1 MKYLDLNGLDYFWG
15 KIKRYIELD
24 SVHRVEMGAP
34 NGVATLD
41 SAGLVPASQLPS
53 YVDDVLEFTSVSQFP
68 QTGEKDKIYV
78 DLSSNLIYRWSGT
91 QYIEISKSL
100 ALGETSTTAYAGD
113 KGKAN
118 RQAIE
123 SLPDTILTRLSQPAY
138 SADQI
143 QFTAYDVAK
152 SGLNY
157 GVEDGIIYTL
167 AAASQRS
174 AGVMTSTDKTQH
186 DSLWT
191 YAMQIYT
198 LNHPDTT
205 VSAVSTSEQGM
216 QITLNPRT
224 QLVNGKVTEN
234 TFKINIPLAT
244 SVTNGVMSAQDKSRL
259 DSAWGNSL
267 SDVDINKNGSTISF
281 GSISTGMSTTIS
293 PQYTYVDGATS
304 SEDLVI
310 NIPLVSTTAN
320 GIMSSGDKGEHDS
333 LWSNAI
339 SAFQLNQASND
350 ITAQDVD
357 DEGVRISITSKTTK
371 VNNQSSTYTT
381 QITVPL
387 ATTSSNGVMSAQD
400 KDRCD
405 QLWDE
410 RSDAMSNFVLDE
422 SSTVIA
428 SDADANGVQI
438 TLNTKKEYVDGGS
451 QSTNYTLRVPL
462 ATTTTNGVM
471 SAEDKTRLNSLASE
485 LDWNNLINKPTW
497 LEDDICNWGDIQGKP
512 STYTPSAHTHIIS
525 QITDFPDTWAWDKIT
540 GKPSAFTPSSH
551 THPLSQISDLNSS
564 WDNLLN
570 TTPSAYITRW
580 PSISEVTSKQ
590 NLVVKLNGGTTEG
603 TNQFTYNGT
612 TAKSV
617 NITPSSI
624 GAAAS
629 SHTHTKSQI
638 TDFPT
643 FATINGSRI
652 DQGGDIETT
661 VVSFSRNLSS
671 GTKIGTIT
679 IDGSATEI
687 FAPLPEEAVTYS
699 QATSS
704 TLGLVK
710 IGYSSDTT
718 NHGVLLNSNGQMYIT
733 IQSISNSTIDDI
745 CV

>member
-53 YVDDVLEFTSVSQFP
+53 YVDDVLEFTSISQFP

-123 SLPDTILTRLSQPAY
+123 SLPNTIITRIQPFAY
-138 SADQI
+138 STDLVQLTI
-143 QFTAYDVAK
+143 YDVDK

-157 GVEDGIIYTL
+157 ESEDSTIYEL
-167 AAASQRS
+167 KAASQGN
-174 AGVMTSTDKTQH
+174 AGVMTATDKTQH

-191 YAMQIYT
+191 YGMQTYT

-205 VSAVSTSEQGM
+205 ITAVSTSGEGVQV
-216 QITLNPRT
+216 TLNPRT

-234 TFKINIPLAT
+234 TFRINVPLAT
-244 SVTNGVMSAQDKSRL
+244 STTNGVMSAQDKSRL
-259 DSAWGNSL
+259 DSTWGNSL
-267 SDVDINKNGSTISF
+267 SNVDINKNGATVSFNSTS
-281 GSISTGMSTTIS
+281 SGMSTTIS
-293 PQYTYVDGATS
+293 PQYTYVDGATD
-304 SEDLVI
+304 SEDLVV

-320 GIMSSGDKGEHDS
+320 GIMSSGDKTEHDS
-333 LWSNAI
+333 LWSNAV

-357 DEGVRISITSKTTK
+357 EDGVRISLTSKTTK

-387 ATTSSNGVMSAQD
+387 ATTSSNGAMSAQD

-405 QLWDE
+405 QLWEE
-410 RSDAMSNFVLDE
+410 RSDAMSNFILDE
-422 SSTVIA
+422 SSTVTA
-428 SDADANGVQI
+428 SDADVNGVQI

-451 QSTNYTLRVPL
+451 QNADYVLQVPL

-471 SAEDKTRLNSLASE
+471 SAEDKVRLNSLVSE
-485 LDWNNLINKPTW
+485 LDWNNLINKPSW
-497 LEDDICNWGDIQGKP
+497 LQDDICNWGDIQGKP
-512 STYTPSAHTHIIS
+512 STYTPAAHTHTIS
-525 QITDFPDTWAWDKIT
+525 QITDFPDTWAWDNIT
-540 GKPSAFTPSSH
+540 GKPSTFTPSSH

-570 TTPSAYITRW
+570 TTPSVHVTRW
-580 PSISEVTSKQ
+580 PSISEVTDKE

-612 TAKSV
+612 AAKSV

-629 SHTHTKSQI
+629 NHTHTKSQI

-643 FATINGSRI
+643 FATINGKRI

-661 VVSFSRNLSS
+661 VVSFSRTLSS

-718 NHGVLLNSNGQMYIT
+718 NHGVLLNSNGQMYVT

>member
-53 YVDDVLEFTSVSQFP
+53 YVDDVLEFTSISQFP

-123 SLPDTILTRLSQPAY
+123 SLPDTIITRIQPFAY
-138 SADQI
+138 STDLVQLTI
-143 QFTAYDVAK
+143 YDVDK
-152 SGLNY
+152 NGLNY
-157 GVEDGIIYTL
+157 ESEDSTIYEL
-167 AAASQRS
+167 KAASQGN
-174 AGVMTSTDKTQH
+174 AGVMTATDKTQH

-191 YAMQIYT
+191 YGMQTYT

-205 VSAVSTSEQGM
+205 ITAVSTSGEGVQV
-216 QITLNPRT
+216 TLNPRT

-234 TFKINIPLAT
+234 TFRINVPLAT
-244 SVTNGVMSAQDKSRL
+244 STTNGVMSAQDKSRL

-267 SDVDINKNGSTISF
+267 KNVDINKNGATVSFESTS
-281 GSISTGMSTTIS
+281 SGMSTTIS
-293 PQYTYVDGATS
+293 PQYTYVDGATD
-304 SEDLVI
+304 SEDLVV

-320 GIMSSGDKGEHDS
+320 GIMSSGDKTEHDS
-333 LWSNAI
+333 LWSNAV

-357 DEGVRISITSKTTK
+357 DDGVRISLTSKTTK

-387 ATTSSNGVMSAQD
+387 ATTSSNGVMSA
-400 KDRCD
+400 
-405 QLWDE
+405 
-410 RSDAMSNFVLDE
+410 
-422 SSTVIA
+422 
-428 SDADANGVQI
+428 
-438 TLNTKKEYVDGGS
+438 
-451 QSTNYTLRVPL
+451 
-462 ATTTTNGVM
+462 
-471 SAEDKTRLNSLASE
+471 EDKVRLNSLASE
-485 LDWNNLINKPTW
+485 LDWNNLINKPSW
-497 LEDDICNWGDIQGKP
+497 LQDDICNWGDIQGKP
-512 STYTPSAHTHIIS
+512 STYTPAAHTHTIS
-525 QITDFPDTWAWDKIT
+525 QITDFPDTWAWDNIT
-540 GKPSAFTPSSH
+540 GKPSTFTPSSH

-570 TTPSAYITRW
+570 TAPSVHVTRW
-580 PSISEVTSKQ
+580 PSISEVTDKE

-603 TNQFTYNGT
+603 ANQFTYNGT
-612 TAKSV
+612 AAKSV

-643 FATINGSRI
+643 FATINGKRI

-661 VVSFSRNLSS
+661 VVSFSRTLSS

-718 NHGVLLNSNGQMYIT
+718 NHGVVLNSNGQMYVT

>member
-53 YVDDVLEFTSVSQFP
+53 YVDDVLEFTSISQFP

-123 SLPDTILTRLSQPAY
+123 SLPNTIITRIQPFAY
-138 SADQI
+138 STDLVQLTI
-143 QFTAYDVAK
+143 YDVDK

-157 GVEDGIIYTL
+157 ESEDSTIYEL
-167 AAASQRS
+167 KAASQGN
-174 AGVMTSTDKTQH
+174 AGVMTATDKTQH

-191 YAMQIYT
+191 YGMQTYT

-205 VSAVSTSEQGM
+205 ITAVSTSGEGVQV
-216 QITLNPRT
+216 TLNPRT

-234 TFKINIPLAT
+234 TFRINVPLAT
-244 SVTNGVMSAQDKSRL
+244 STTNGVMSAQDKSRL
-259 DSAWGNSL
+259 DSTWGNSL
-267 SDVDINKNGSTISF
+267 SNVDINKNGATVSFNSTS
-281 GSISTGMSTTIS
+281 SGMSTTIS
-293 PQYTYVDGATS
+293 PQYTYVDGATD
-304 SEDLVI
+304 SEDLVV

-320 GIMSSGDKGEHDS
+320 GIMSSGDKTEHDS
-333 LWSNAI
+333 LWSNAV

-357 DEGVRISITSKTTK
+357 EDGVRISLTSKTTK

-387 ATTSSNGVMSAQD
+387 ATTSSNGAMSAQD

-405 QLWDE
+405 QLWEE
-410 RSDAMSNFVLDE
+410 RSDAMSNFILDE
-422 SSTVIA
+422 SSTVTA
-428 SDADANGVQI
+428 SDADVNGVQI

-451 QSTNYTLRVPL
+451 QNADYVLQVPL

-471 SAEDKTRLNSLASE
+471 SAEDKVRLNSLVSE
-485 LDWNNLINKPTW
+485 LDWNNLINKPSW
-497 LEDDICNWGDIQGKP
+497 LQDDICNWGDIQGKP
-512 STYTPSAHTHIIS
+512 STYTPAAHTHTIS
-525 QITDFPDTWAWDKIT
+525 QITDFPDTWAWDNIT
-540 GKPSAFTPSSH
+540 GKPSTFTPSSH

-570 TTPSAYITRW
+570 TTPSVHVTRW
-580 PSISEVTSKQ
+580 PSISEVTDKE

-603 TNQFTYNGT
+603 TNQFTYDGT
-612 TAKSV
+612 AAKSV

-629 SHTHTKSQI
+629 NHTHTKSQI

-643 FATINGSRI
+643 FATINGKRI

-661 VVSFSRNLSS
+661 VVSFSRTLSS

-718 NHGVLLNSNGQMYIT
+718 NHGVLLNSNGQMYVT

>member
-123 SLPDTILTRLSQPAY
+123 SLPNTIITRIQPFAY
-138 SADQI
+138 STDLVQLTI
-143 QFTAYDVAK
+143 YDVDK
-152 SGLNY
+152 DGLNY
-157 GVEDGIIYTL
+157 ESEDSTIYEL
-167 AAASQRS
+167 KAASQGN
-174 AGVMTSTDKTQH
+174 AGVMTATDKTQH

-191 YAMQIYT
+191 YGMQTYT

-205 VSAVSTSEQGM
+205 ITAVSTSGEGVQV
-216 QITLNPRT
+216 TLNPRT

-234 TFKINIPLAT
+234 TFRINVPLAT
-244 SVTNGVMSAQDKSRL
+244 STTNGVMSAQDKSRL

-267 SDVDINKNGSTISF
+267 SNVDINKNGATVSFNSTS
-281 GSISTGMSTTIS
+281 SGMSTTIS
-293 PQYTYVDGATS
+293 PQYTYVDGATD
-304 SEDLVI
+304 SEDLVV

-320 GIMSSGDKGEHDS
+320 GIMSSGDKTEHDS

-357 DEGVRISITSKTTK
+357 DDGVRISLTSKTTK

-387 ATTSSNGVMSAQD
+387 ATTSSNGVMSA
-400 KDRCD
+400 
-405 QLWDE
+405 
-410 RSDAMSNFVLDE
+410 
-422 SSTVIA
+422 
-428 SDADANGVQI
+428 
-438 TLNTKKEYVDGGS
+438 
-451 QSTNYTLRVPL
+451 
-462 ATTTTNGVM
+462 
-471 SAEDKTRLNSLASE
+471 EDKVRLNSLASE
-485 LDWNNLINKPTW
+485 LDWNNLINKPSW
-497 LEDDICNWGDIQGKP
+497 LQDDICNWGDIQGKP
-512 STYTPSAHTHIIS
+512 STYTPAEHTHTIS

-540 GKPSAFTPSSH
+540 GKPSTFTPSSH

-570 TTPSAYITRW
+570 TTPSVHVTRW
-580 PSISEVTSKQ
+580 PSISEVTDKE

-612 TAKSV
+612 AAKSV
-617 NITPSSI
+617 NITSSSI

-643 FATINGSRI
+643 FATINGKRI

-661 VVSFSRNLSS
+661 VVSFSRSLSS

-718 NHGVLLNSNGQMYIT
+718 NHGVVLNSNGQMYVT

>member
-1 MKYLDLNGLDYFWG
+1 MKYLDLNGLDDFWG

-53 YVDDVLEFTSVSQFP
+53 YVDDVLEFSSISQFP

-123 SLPDTILTRLSQPAY
+123 SLPDTILTRFQQPAY
-138 SADQI
+138 STDHV
-143 QFTAYDVAK
+143 QFTVYDVAK

-157 GVEDGIIYTL
+157 GEENGTIYTIE
-167 AAASQRS
+167 AASQRG
-174 AGVMTSTDKTQH
+174 AGVMTSTDKTHH

-191 YAMQIYT
+191 YAMQTYT

-205 VSAVSTSEQGM
+205 VSAVSTSGQGV

-224 QLVNGKVTEN
+224 QLVNGKVTEK

-244 SVTNGVMSAQDKSRL
+244 ATTNGVMSAQDKSRL
-259 DSAWGNSL
+259 DSAWGGSL
-267 SDVDINKNGSTISF
+267 SNVDINKSGSTVSF
-281 GSISTGMSTTIS
+281 GSTSTGMSTTIS

-304 SEDLVI
+304 TEDLVV

-339 SAFQLNQASND
+339 SAFQLNQASNS

-357 DEGVRISITSKTTK
+357 DEGVKISLTSKTTK
-371 VNNQSSTYTT
+371 VNNQSSTYSTT
-381 QITVPL
+381 LTIPL
-387 ATTSSNGVMSAQD
+387 ATTTSNGVMSAQD

-410 RSDAMSNFVLDE
+410 RSDAMADFVIDE
-422 SSTVIA
+422 STTITA
-428 SDADANGVQI
+428 SDANTNGVQI
-438 TLNTKKEYVDGGS
+438 TLNSKKQYVDGGS
-451 QSTNYTLRVPL
+451 QNTNYTLRVPL
-462 ATTTTNGVM
+462 ATTTSNGVM
-471 SAEDKTRLNSLASE
+471 SAEDKVRLNSLAQE
-485 LDWNNLINKPTW
+485 LDWNSLVNKPTW
-497 LEDDICNWGDIQGKP
+497 LEDDVCNWGDIQGKP
-512 STYTPSAHTHIIS
+512 STYTPS
-525 QITDFPDTWAWDKIT
+525 
-540 GKPSAFTPSSH
+540 SH
-551 THPLSQISDLNSS
+551 THPLSQISDLNAS
-564 WDNLLN
+564 WDSLLN
-570 TTPSAYITRW
+570 TAPSSYVTRW
-580 PSISEVTSKQ
+580 PSISEVTGKQ
-590 NLVVKLNGGTTEG
+590 NLVVKLNGGTTEN

-612 TAKSV
+612 SAKSV
-617 NITPSSI
+617 NITASNI
-624 GAAAS
+624 GAALS

-643 FATINGSRI
+643 FATINGHRI
-652 DQGGDIETT
+652 DQGG
-661 VVSFSRNLSS
+661 
-671 GTKIGTIT
+671 TINIT
-679 IDGSATEI
+679 
-687 FAPLPEEAVTYS
+687 FEEFVLS
-699 QATSS
+699 QATS
-704 TLGLVK
+704 TALGGVK

-718 NHGVLLNSNGQMYIT
+718 NHGVLLNSNGQMYVTIT
-733 IQSISNSTIDDI
+733 SIPNSAIDDI

>member
-53 YVDDVLEFTSVSQFP
+53 YVDDVLEFTSISQFP

-123 SLPDTILTRLSQPAY
+123 SLPNTIITRIQPFAY
-138 SADQI
+138 STDVVQLTI
-143 QFTAYDVAK
+143 YDVDK
-152 SGLNY
+152 NGLNY
-157 GVEDGIIYTL
+157 ESEDSTIYEL
-167 AAASQRS
+167 KAASQGN
-174 AGVMTSTDKTQH
+174 AGVMTATDKTQH

-191 YAMQIYT
+191 YGMQTYT

-205 VSAVSTSEQGM
+205 ITAVSTSGEGVQV
-216 QITLNPRT
+216 TLNPRT

-234 TFKINIPLAT
+234 TFRINVPLAT
-244 SVTNGVMSAQDKSRL
+244 STTNGVMSAQDKSRL

-267 SDVDINKNGSTISF
+267 SNVDINKNGATVSFDSTS
-281 GSISTGMSTTIS
+281 SGMSTTIS
-293 PQYTYVDGATS
+293 PQYTYVDGATD
-304 SEDLVI
+304 SEDLVV

-320 GIMSSGDKGEHDS
+320 GIMSSGDKTEHDS

-339 SAFQLNQASND
+339 SVFQLNQASND

-357 DEGVRISITSKTTK
+357 DDGVRISLTSKTTK

-387 ATTSSNGVMSAQD
+387 ATTSSNGVMSA
-400 KDRCD
+400 
-405 QLWDE
+405 
-410 RSDAMSNFVLDE
+410 
-422 SSTVIA
+422 
-428 SDADANGVQI
+428 
-438 TLNTKKEYVDGGS
+438 
-451 QSTNYTLRVPL
+451 
-462 ATTTTNGVM
+462 
-471 SAEDKTRLNSLASE
+471 EDKVRLNSLASE
-485 LDWNNLINKPTW
+485 LDWNNLINKPSW
-497 LEDDICNWGDIQGKP
+497 LQDDICNWGDIQGKP
-512 STYTPSAHTHIIS
+512 STYTPAAHTHTIS
-525 QITDFPDTWAWDKIT
+525 QITDFPDTWAWDNIT
-540 GKPSAFTPSSH
+540 GKPSTFTPSSH

-570 TTPSAYITRW
+570 TTPSAHVTRW
-580 PSISEVTSKQ
+580 PSISEVTDKE

-612 TAKSV
+612 AAKSV

-643 FATINGSRI
+643 FATINGKRI
-652 DQGGDIETT
+652 DQGGDVETT
-661 VVSFSRNLSS
+661 VVSFSRTLSS

-679 IDGSATEI
+679 IDGYATEI

-718 NHGVLLNSNGQMYIT
+718 NHGVLLNSNGQMYVT